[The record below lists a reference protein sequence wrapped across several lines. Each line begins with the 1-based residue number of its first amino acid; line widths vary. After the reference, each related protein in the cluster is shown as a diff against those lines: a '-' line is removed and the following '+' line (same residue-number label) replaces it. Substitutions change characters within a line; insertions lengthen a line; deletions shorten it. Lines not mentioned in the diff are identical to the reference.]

1 MISAKVAHMKQLG
14 EFVIGDFARLVFAKV
29 QLDEVAVE
37 VEWHLGVE
45 GGVRDDV
52 LKLVWKESTGHSMEI
67 LLLNNNSKA

>member
-14 EFVIGDFARLVFAKV
+14 EFVIGNFARLVFAKV

-45 GGVRDDV
+45 SGVRDDV
-52 LKLVWKESTGHSMEI
+52 LKLV
-67 LLLNNNSKA
+67 